1 MRKLR
6 VLVAC
11 EYSGRVREAF
21 RRLGHD
27 AWSCD
32 LLPSEDDSPYHFQGD
47 VTDYIGG
54 GMVFS
59 THRNPYHW
67 DLMIAHP
74 PCTYLAN
81 SGAKHLYLGMKKE
94 NGINPDR
101 WAKMVDAAAFFRKML
116 QADIPC
122 IAVENPVMHG
132 HARQRIGQDF
142 TQSIQPWQFG
152 HMEVKRTCLWLKGF
166 PKLAGTINVYD
177 EMMKLEYGQRAKVHH
192 ASPGPDRWKE
202 RSRTY
207 EGIADAMAA
216 QWSGYVTAQFEQ
228 AA

>member
-1 MRKLR
+1 MRPLR
-6 VLVAC
+6 VLVSC

-32 LLPSEDDSPYHFQGD
+32 LLPAEDGSRYHIQGD
-47 VTDYIGG
+47 VVQILGRNQLY
-54 GMVFS
+54 
-59 THRNPYHW
+59 THDLYHW

-74 PCTYLAN
+74 PCTYMAN

-94 NGINPDR
+94 NGRNEDR
-101 WAKMVDAAAFFRKML
+101 WAKMDDAAAFFRRL
-116 QADIPC
+116 WTADIPF
-122 IAVENPVMHG
+122 IAIENPVMVG
-132 HARQRIGQDF
+132 HALELVGVNF

-152 HMEVKRTCLWLKGF
+152 HKEVKRTCLWLKNL
-166 PKLAGTINVYD
+166 PPLVASNIVYD
-177 EMMKLEYGQRAKVHH
+177 EMMALPYGERAKVHY

-207 EGIADAMAA
+207 QGIADAFASQWASYVQAQVREAA
-216 QWSGYVTAQFEQ
+216 
-228 AA
+228 